1 MSFDRTDEEGF
12 LPKATVDKMVSS
24 LLPKNT
30 IVPKESKE
38 VFQNGCIE
46 FLNAITL
53 EANKICE
60 VEKKKTIVC
69 DHIYKALENKGFKS
83 YVEDCIK
90 AHNGYESYLKQK
102 PSKID
107 KFKDSGLTME
117 ELHDQQLKLFQNAK
131 IQFEKSFEEEVE
143 EDKA

>member
-1 MSFDRTDEEGF
+1 MGF
-12 LPKATVDKMVSS
+12 EKNDDDGTLPKATVDKMVAS

-38 VFQNGCIE
+38 LFQNGCIK
-46 FLNAITL
+46 FLNLLTL

-60 VEKKKTIVC
+60 LEKKKTICYEHV
-69 DHIYKALENKGFKS
+69 YKALSNLGFEDYVVKCTEEHGNYEN
-83 YVEDCIK
+83 YV
-90 AHNGYESYLKQK
+90 KQK

-117 ELHDQQLKLFQNAK
+117 ELHDQQLKLFENAK
-131 IQFEKSFEEEVE
+131 IQFEKSFEDE
-143 EDKA
+143 